1 MVEESAEE
9 HKSKEQQAMESL
21 ERMRAYWDRANRE
34 ENDIEVK
41 RWKTVGKIVLIFLV
55 CAVLIYGAKLIQTAY
70 VHVRDQNRLNVT
82 TAQISQLVENI
93 RQAYA
98 ASGSKLQM
106 KPQYLVQSGVV
117 PPSMVGQNGE
127 LRHAFGGKIV
137 IMPSLPTE
145 DATPTFKLSYQG
157 LSHKICVALAQMNW
171 GNEEQGLQ
179 AVALGV
185 VGDDG
190 YDKALEDIDR
200 QVAEAKPQ
208 RVQDAGGRWILV
220 QPRPQYLLNVAR
232 PNYRFQP
239 TPFLEDDAIAG
250 CACGSKD
257 LCSFALR
264 YAF

>member
-1 MVEESAEE
+1 MAEDDAEE
-9 HKSKEQQAMESL
+9 RKSKERQAMESL
-21 ERMRAYWDRANRE
+21 ERMRVYWDRAAHE
-34 ENDIEVK
+34 ENDIEIK
-41 RWKTVGKIVLIFLV
+41 RWKTAGRIVLIFVV

-70 VHVRDQNRLNVT
+70 IHVRDQNRLNIT
-82 TAQISQLVENI
+82 TSQISQLVENI

-98 ASGSKLQM
+98 AKGLKLQM
-106 KPQYLVQSGVV
+106 EPQYLVQSGVV

-145 DATPTFKLSYQG
+145 DTTPTFKLSYQG
-157 LSHKICVALAQMNW
+157 LSHKICVALAQMDW
-171 GNEEQGLQ
+171 GGKEQGLQ

-185 VGDDG
+185 ADDDG
-190 YDKALEDIDR
+190 YDKALADIDR

-208 RVQDAGGRWILV
+208 RVQDVDGRWILV
-220 QPRPQYLLNVAR
+220 QPKPQYLLNVAR
-232 PNYRFQP
+232 PNDRFQP

-257 LCSFALR
+257 FCSFALR